1 MASHMGVQTFATTR
15 NSQIEYFV
23 GFILERFAKS
33 LQASRQISSFEVQSQ
48 KSYVSNIASDVWD
61 HQLTIVPIHGKTP
74 IEFWCQTTC
83 YKGNESGKP
92 EPNKTYEVRE
102 TLVEAITLRE
112 LVESEAI
119 KTIRTIHFTV
129 GDASYTYQW
138 FLDLKAASFDR
149 SLYICAKGRNIFS
162 DVEQLFRNTLTEDD
176 KDKALDRE
184 IQQKSHL
191 GKIILQAVGELEDWH
206 KSGFNKCQI
215 ADLQWHLVKHERFSR
230 SASIPDL
237 SSVKGADIKGR
248 VQLLLFGKV
257 PKGDP
262 LIIDTATKLLKK
274 NPFLAAAISTIA
286 DWPAFRRVIV
296 GIAKR
301 TSSLDALL
309 KELWNANPPHHL
321 VLRRILLRIHSSDTI
336 SYIQDREIDGI
347 TEHNLYSGAHS
358 DIQVRSICAQIKKD
372 LLSAGINDKGK
383 LVIALCRK
391 QAKDIVNAARWFEA
405 KNGTELK
412 PSFEYVQL
420 ALKEKGFNVVSPRV
434 AGLSAIG
441 YHSEISSEEVK
452 PYTNLK
458 VVLTPA
464 GRPLCFLKAK
474 YFREQ
479 EFARRCKEESFVGL
493 SLKYRYENE
502 LFVLRHKI
510 PIIMFLDMA
519 NNFSPPEAP
528 VLRLMSFGW
537 DVCFSIDELVTNL
550 KKSSRA
556 AKYLSRS

>member
-15 NSQIEYFV
+15 NSQIEFLV
-23 GFILERFAKS
+23 GFILKRFAKGLES
-33 LQASRQISSFEVQSQ
+33 AHKISRFEIQSQ
-48 KSYVSNIASDVWD
+48 KAYVSNIASDIWD
-61 HQLTIVPIHGKTP
+61 HQLAIVPLDGKHP

-112 LVESEAI
+112 LIENERN
-119 KTIRTIHFTV
+119 KKIRTVHFTV

-149 SLYICAKGRNIFS
+149 SLYICAKGKNIFS
-162 DVEQLFRNTLTEDD
+162 EVEQLFINTLTETD
-176 KDKALDRE
+176 KDKALVEE
-184 IQQKSHL
+184 IEKKSHL
-191 GKIILQAVGELEDWH
+191 GRIILHAVGELEDWY
-206 KSGFNKCQI
+206 KIGFNKCQV
-215 ADLQWHLVKHERFSR
+215 ADLQWQLVKQERLTR
-230 SASIPDL
+230 SSCMPDL
-237 SSVKGADIKGR
+237 ASVKGADIKGR
-248 VQLLLFGKV
+248 VQLLLFGEV

-262 LIIDTATKLLKK
+262 LIIETATKLLKK
-274 NPFLAAAISTIA
+274 NPFLAAAINTIA
-286 DWPAFRRVIV
+286 DWPAFRSVIE
-296 GIAKR
+296 GTEKR
-301 TSSLDALL
+301 TSSLDAFLQG
-309 KELWNANPPHHL
+309 LWNANPPHHM
-321 VLRRILLRIHSSDTI
+321 VLRRILLRIHSSNAI
-336 SYIQDREIDGI
+336 SYIQDREIDGV
-347 TEHNLYSGAHS
+347 TEHNLYSGVHS
-358 DIQVRSICAQIKKD
+358 ERQVRSICGQIKKD
-372 LLSAGINDKGK
+372 LVRAGINNKEK
-383 LVIALCRK
+383 LVIALCGK
-391 QAKDIVNAARWFEA
+391 HAKEIVNAARWFEA

-441 YHSEISSEEVK
+441 YHSEISSEGVK

-458 VVLTPA
+458 VVLTSD

-474 YFREQ
+474 YYREQ

-493 SLKYRYENE
+493 SLKYRYENK
-502 LFVLRHKI
+502 LFSLRYKL

-537 DVCFSIDELVTNL
+537 DVCFSIDELATNL
-550 KKSSRA
+550 TECSRA
-556 AKYLSRS
+556 AKTLSRS